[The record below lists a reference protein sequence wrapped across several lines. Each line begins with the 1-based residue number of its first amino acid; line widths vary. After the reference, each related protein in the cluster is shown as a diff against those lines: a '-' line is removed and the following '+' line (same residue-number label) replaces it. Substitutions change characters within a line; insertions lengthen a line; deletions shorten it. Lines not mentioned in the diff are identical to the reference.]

1 MQAVYDLVYRAVAS
15 GCDDQAIPCQSG
27 ELGGVIRALG
37 VQHFY
42 LEATGAQGLR
52 AALEVA
58 LAACAPRVRV
68 SDYDSVASHLPYYK
82 PFCEQSICRTIP
94 PVDGFV
100 VPGIGVDVV
109 DVERMKFALERTPR
123 IRRRLFTEEE
133 IAYCEK
139 FRFAERHYAGR
150 WAAKEAVTKALG
162 CGLIQWN
169 GVEVMR
175 RPRQAPTVRIFG
187 KIERFADM
195 VGVRQE
201 DLFIS
206 ITHSELSAVAVCV
219 VRGMQ

>member
-1 MQAVYDLVYRAVAS
+1 
-15 GCDDQAIPCQSG
+15 
-27 ELGGVIRALG
+27 
-37 VQHFY
+37 
-42 LEATGAQGLR
+42 
-52 AALEVA
+52 
-58 LAACAPRVRV
+58 
-68 SDYDSVASHLPYYK
+68 
-82 PFCEQSICRTIP
+82 
-94 PVDGFV
+94 VDGFV

-169 GVEVMR
+169 GVEVLRERR
-175 RPRQAPTVRIFG
+175 RPPTVRIFG
-187 KIERFADM
+187 KIQKFADM

-219 VRGMQ
+219 VRKEGVEARLP

>member
-1 MQAVYDLVYRAVAS
+1 M
-15 GCDDQAIPCQSG
+15 
-27 ELGGVIRALG
+27 
-37 VQHFY
+37 
-42 LEATGAQGLR
+42 
-52 AALEVA
+52 
-58 LAACAPRVRV
+58 
-68 SDYDSVASHLPYYK
+68 
-82 PFCEQSICRTIP
+82 
-94 PVDGFV
+94 
-100 VPGIGVDVV
+100 PGIGVDVV

-123 IRRRLFTEEE
+123 IRQRLFTDDE

-169 GVEVMR
+169 GVEVIR
-175 RPRQAPTVRIFG
+175 RPRRAPSVRIFG
-187 KIERFADM
+187 KIQGFADM

-219 VRGMQ
+219 VRGMQPTP

>member
-1 MQAVYDLVYRAVAS
+1 
-15 GCDDQAIPCQSG
+15 
-27 ELGGVIRALG
+27 
-37 VQHFY
+37 
-42 LEATGAQGLR
+42 
-52 AALEVA
+52 
-58 LAACAPRVRV
+58 
-68 SDYDSVASHLPYYK
+68 
-82 PFCEQSICRTIP
+82 
-94 PVDGFV
+94 VDGFV

-123 IRRRLFTEEE
+123 IRQRLFTEEE

-187 KIERFADM
+187 KIKRFADM

>member
-1 MQAVYDLVYRAVAS
+1 M
-15 GCDDQAIPCQSG
+15 
-27 ELGGVIRALG
+27 
-37 VQHFY
+37 
-42 LEATGAQGLR
+42 
-52 AALEVA
+52 
-58 LAACAPRVRV
+58 
-68 SDYDSVASHLPYYK
+68 
-82 PFCEQSICRTIP
+82 
-94 PVDGFV
+94 DGFV

-123 IRRRLFTEEE
+123 IRQRLFTEDE

-169 GVEVMR
+169 GVEVIR
-175 RPRQAPTVRIFG
+175 RPRRAPSVRIFG
-187 KIERFADM
+187 KIQGFADM

-201 DLFIS
+201 DLFVS

-219 VRGMQ
+219 VRGMQPTP

>member
-1 MQAVYDLVYRAVAS
+1 V
-15 GCDDQAIPCQSG
+15 
-27 ELGGVIRALG
+27 E
-37 VQHFY
+37 
-42 LEATGAQGLR
+42 
-52 AALEVA
+52 
-58 LAACAPRVRV
+58 
-68 SDYDSVASHLPYYK
+68 
-82 PFCEQSICRTIP
+82 
-94 PVDGFV
+94 GFV

-109 DVERMKFALERTPR
+109 DVERMKFALKRTPR
-123 IRRRLFTEEE
+123 IRQRLFTDDE

-169 GVEVMR
+169 GVEVIR
-175 RPRQAPTVRIFG
+175 RPRRAPSVRIFG
-187 KIERFADM
+187 KIQGFADM

-219 VRGMQ
+219 VRGMQPTP

>member
-1 MQAVYDLVYRAVAS
+1 V
-15 GCDDQAIPCQSG
+15 
-27 ELGGVIRALG
+27 E
-37 VQHFY
+37 
-42 LEATGAQGLR
+42 
-52 AALEVA
+52 
-58 LAACAPRVRV
+58 
-68 SDYDSVASHLPYYK
+68 
-82 PFCEQSICRTIP
+82 
-94 PVDGFV
+94 GFV

-123 IRRRLFTEEE
+123 IRQRLFTEDE

-169 GVEVMR
+169 GVEVIR
-175 RPRQAPTVRIFG
+175 RPRRAPSVRIFG
-187 KIERFADM
+187 KIQGFADM

-219 VRGMQ
+219 VRGMQPTP